1 MEIVFQGCA
10 LVEVQKPPA
19 VSFVVQL
26 MWVCVCVYECAVIV
40 QPFGSTSIDL
50 LAVQRAHLTASLT
63 LSSLL
68 TVQRPIVDIKN
79 RPRIPIPDEDPYSV
93 AGNGSNGSS
102 GSSGFGS
109 GHQQQLQ
116 QQQHQQQQLGKHLN
130 NGSSGHVAATREQ
143 LLLQTQQL
151 AHKRSEK
158 PPKLPPRDNAYAHD
172 LIPKVSQLAAN
183 WHLRLPKCFVGECW
197 NTCCWWSSW
206 CFVVVVVDAR
216 NKNNIFGSAKTH
228 IIRARSVATSSAP
241 TTTTTVTRKKRG
253 AGYAWLHAQRG
264 HLQNGLWLLLCAPHT
279 PVPASPPSCSH
290 PRSSVAQTSDWNK
303 YQATCCG
310 DDFAADIVVVCV
322 CVCLVVVKL
331 QQAFGLHSIIFEFQ
345 QQANK

>member
-1 MEIVFQGCA
+1 MC
-10 LVEVQKPPA
+10 
-19 VSFVVQL
+19 
-26 MWVCVCVYECAVIV
+26 VIV

-50 LAVQRAHLTASLT
+50 LAVQRAHLTTSLT
-63 LSSLL
+63 FSLFFA
-68 TVQRPIVDIKN
+68 VQRPIVDIKN

-158 PPKLPPRDNAYAHD
+158 PPKLPPRDNVYAHD

-183 WHLRLPKCFVGECW
+183 WQLRLPKCFVGECR
-197 NTCCWWSSW
+197 NTCCLWSSC
-206 CFVVVVVDAR
+206 CFVVVVVVVDAR

-241 TTTTTVTRKKRG
+241 TTTTTRHEKIT
-253 AGYAWLHAQRG
+253 WS
-264 HLQNGLWLLLCAPHT
+264 LLCLATCTTRALAKWFMALTLCPPHT
-279 PVPASPPSCSH
+279 PVPASPSSCSH
-290 PRSSVAQTSDWNK
+290 PRSSVAQTSD
-303 YQATCCG
+303 
-310 DDFAADIVVVCV
+310 
-322 CVCLVVVKL
+322 
-331 QQAFGLHSIIFEFQ
+331 
-345 QQANK
+345 